1 MGLMDTTRPIL
12 GYVVAIAVILILSG
26 MSFMAVTSTALV
38 SSATTM
44 SSILVVVA
52 LMIGIAAASRA
63 ARDV

>member
-1 MGLMDTTRPIL
+1 MDTTRPIL
-12 GYVVAIAVILILSG
+12 GYVVAIAVILILASMG
-26 MSFMAVTSTALV
+26 FMAVTSAALT

-44 SSILVVVA
+44 SEILVIVA

>member
-1 MGLMDTTRPIL
+1 MDTTRPIL

-52 LMIGIAAASRA
+52 LMIGIAAASKA

>member
-1 MGLMDTTRPIL
+1 
-12 GYVVAIAVILILSG
+12 
-26 MSFMAVTSTALV
+26 MAVTSTALV

>member
-63 ARDV
+63 TRDV

>member
-52 LMIGIAAASRA
+52 LMVGIGAASKA
-63 ARDV
+63 SKGV